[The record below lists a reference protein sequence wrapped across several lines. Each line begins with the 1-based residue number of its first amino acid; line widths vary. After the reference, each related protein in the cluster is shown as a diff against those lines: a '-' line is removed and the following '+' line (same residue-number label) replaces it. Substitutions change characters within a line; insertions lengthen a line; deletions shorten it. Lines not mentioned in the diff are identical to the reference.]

1 MAETVDLA
9 VQATCLAQ
17 QLLRQCA
24 RTKSSVR
31 ADSVITAAAAPSGA
45 GDSRR
50 TMPGSFG
57 WIRASLSSMNCR
69 HLRIPGGV
77 SG

>member
-9 VQATCLAQ
+9 VQATCLDQ

-31 ADSVITAAAAPSGA
+31 ADSVIAVTAGCFIRRSGE
-45 GDSRR
+45 
-50 TMPGSFG
+50 
-57 WIRASLSSMNCR
+57 IR
-69 HLRIPGGV
+69 
-77 SG
+77 